1 MGGPCVPLAEAA
13 IPSEPIIPPADQ
25 AASYVPSRSSPAWR
39 YSGDIR
45 LLAGS
50 GYALLLQVSH
60 PTVGAGV
67 SEFSDFKADPWGRLL
82 RTLDFAYSMT
92 YAGPAAAAEVG
103 RRVRQMHRGIKGRK
117 PDGEPYHALEPEA
130 YAWVHATL
138 ADGVVRGHRVLGR
151 PMKADEIDEYWRDW
165 RRVGRLVGVR
175 SRDLPESWPEFERYF
190 ETIVGERLERTDA
203 VGDVLESLDSPAK
216 PPLRFL
222 GDTGWKVAS
231 FPAIKSM
238 ELTTAGLL
246 PPLLRERFGI
256 AWTEKEERRFRA
268 LAKASRASTPV
279 LPKAL
284 LNVGPRYL
292 RWRRDAIARGDVA
305 SASRAPGRVAA
316 AT

>member
-1 MGGPCVPLAEAA
+1 VPSEPVLPPAEAA
-13 IPSEPIIPPADQ
+13 PDL
-25 AASYVPSRSSPAWR
+25 VPKRSSPVWR

-67 SEFSDFKADPWGRLL
+67 SQFSDFKADPWGRLL
-82 RTLDFAYSMT
+82 RTLDYAYAMT
-92 YAGPAAAAEVG
+92 YAGPEVAADVG
-103 RRVRQMHRGIKGRK
+103 ARVRKMHRGIKGTK
-117 PDGEPYHALEPEA
+117 PDGEHYHALEPEA

-138 ADGVVRGHRVLGR
+138 ADGVVRGHRLLGT
-151 PMKADEIDEYWRDW
+151 PMADHELAGYWRDW

-175 SRDLPESWPEFERYF
+175 SKDLPETWLEFESYF
-190 ETIVGERLERTDA
+190 DRMVEDRLEKTDA
-203 VGDVLESLDSPAK
+203 VADVLESLESPAK

-231 FPAIKSM
+231 FPAIVSTR
-238 ELTTAGLL
+238 LTTAGML
-246 PPLLRERFGI
+246 PPVLRERFGI
-256 AWTEKEERRFRA
+256 PWTEKEERRFRA
-268 LAKASRASTPV
+268 LAKASRASTAV

-284 LNVGPRYL
+284 RNVGPRYL
-292 RWRRDAIARGDVA
+292 RWRREALERGDVA
-305 SASRAPGRVAA
+305 RASRAPGSVAA

>member
-1 MGGPCVPLAEAA
+1 VAE
-13 IPSEPIIPPADQ
+13 PVIPPAEQ
-25 AASYVPSRSSPAWR
+25 APDLVPARSSPVWR

-92 YAGPAAAAEVG
+92 YAGPEVAAEVG
-103 RRVRQMHRGIKGRK
+103 RRVRKMHRGIKGRK

-138 ADGVVRGHRVLGR
+138 GDGVVRGHRLLGR
-151 PMKADEIDEYWRDW
+151 PMSQEEIDAYWADW

-175 SRDLPESWPEFERYF
+175 SRDLPETWPEFEGYF
-190 ETIVGERLERTDA
+190 DRMVNERLERTDA

-246 PPLLRERFGI
+246 PPVLRERFGI
-256 AWTEKEERRFRA
+256 EWTDKEERRFRA
-268 LAKASRASTPV
+268 LAKASRATTPV

-292 RWRRDAIARGDVA
+292 RWRREAIERGEVA
-305 SASRAPGRVAA
+305 QESRAPGTVAA

>member
-1 MGGPCVPLAEAA
+1 MAE
-13 IPSEPIIPPADQ
+13 PVIPPAEE
-25 AASYVPSRSSPAWR
+25 APGLVPGRRSPVWR

-67 SEFSDFKADPWGRLL
+67 SEFSDFRADPWGRLL

-92 YAGPAAAAEVG
+92 YAPPEVAADVG
-103 RRVRQMHRGIKGRK
+103 QRVRKMHRGIKGRK
-117 PDGEPYHALEPEA
+117 PGGEPYHALEPEA

-138 ADGVVRGHRVLGR
+138 GDGVVRGHRILGR
-151 PMKADEIDEYWRDW
+151 PMAPHEIDEYWHDW

-175 SRDLPESWPEFERYF
+175 SRDLPETWPEFERYF
-190 ETIVGERLERTDA
+190 DRMVEERLERTDA
-203 VGDVLESLDSPAK
+203 VDDVLSSLDSPAK

-246 PPLLRERFGI
+246 PPILRERFGI
-256 AWTEKEERRFRA
+256 TWTDKEERRFRA
-268 LAKASRASTPV
+268 LAKASRATTPV
-279 LPKAL
+279 LPGAL

-292 RWRRDAIARGDVA
+292 SWRREAIERGEVA
-305 SASRAPGRVAA
+305 QESRAPGTVAA